1 MKVVC
6 LFITSFFLF
15 FAAKPAEAD
24 ETNINVQLSTVVDA
38 CRSQASK
45 DKICEALITLQQIG
59 DDSIEA
65 VKEYIDLSPRSYAIL
80 TAVNAIAS
88 SRLRIRTKSF
98 VVKNANHTY
107 DLRKDKAEFLFE
119 MEF

>member
-1 MKVVC
+1 MKLVY
-6 LFITSFFLF
+6 LLLTSFFLLVSS
-15 FAAKPAEAD
+15 KPARAEEAK
-24 ETNINVQLSTVVDA
+24 NNVQLSTVVDA
-38 CRSQASK
+38 CRTQANK
-45 DKICEALITLQQIG
+45 DKICEALISLQQIG

-88 SRLRIRTKSF
+88 GRLRIRTKSF
-98 VVKNANHTY
+98 VIKNANHTY
-107 DLRKDKAEFLFE
+107 DLRRDKAEFLFE